1 MIIISDTT
9 PILSLVK
16 IQKLE
21 LLEQLYK
28 EIIVP
33 HAVYKELVDNP
44 NYRIE
49 ADEIRNAE
57 YIVPKAVEN
66 RTSVDLLMRATGL
79 DAGESEAIIM
89 ADDLHADMLIIDEA
103 KGRSV
108 AMQMG
113 LSITGTIGILMD
125 AFHHELLSKEDILTC
140 ITLLKNNRRFI
151 SDALYNYLINE
162 INQK

>member
-9 PILSLVK
+9 PIISLVK
-16 IQKLE
+16 IRRLE

-33 HAVYKELVDNP
+33 DAVYKELVDNP
-44 NYRIE
+44 AYRIE

-57 YIVPKAVEN
+57 FIVSKTVEN
-66 RTSVDLLMRATGL
+66 RTALDLLMRATGL
-79 DAGESEAIIM
+79 DTGESEAIII

-108 AMQMG
+108 ATQMG
-113 LSITGTIGILMD
+113 LNITGTIGILMD
-125 AFHHELLSKEDILTC
+125 AFHNKLLSKDDILTC
-140 ITLLKNNRRFI
+140 INLLKRNRRFI
-151 SDALYNYLINE
+151 SDALYNYLIRE
-162 INQK
+162 INQ